1 MTQTWI
7 QALNIS
13 LRWSIKQIQKGMQH
27 KIHNNMAERI
37 VTREYITYEKEEA
50 QNVTKCEHLD
60 RTALEQTSILP
71 KSMVVLKPATKLAE
85 WGAREQI

>member
-1 MTQTWI
+1 
-7 QALNIS
+7 
-13 LRWSIKQIQKGMQH
+13 
-27 KIHNNMAERI
+27 MAERI
-37 VTREYITYEKEEA
+37 VTREYITYEKAEA

-85 WGAREQI
+85 